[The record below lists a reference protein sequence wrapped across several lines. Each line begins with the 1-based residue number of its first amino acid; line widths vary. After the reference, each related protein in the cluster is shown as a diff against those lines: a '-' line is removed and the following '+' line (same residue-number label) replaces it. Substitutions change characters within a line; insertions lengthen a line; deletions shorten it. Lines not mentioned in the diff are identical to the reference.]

1 MRSSL
6 NRATAVLLYALV
18 SCGTSAFAQTP
29 LRLQDAVEL
38 AQTNYPSVRTAE
50 AQVKAASAGIDLAR
64 DAYLPRL
71 DLIWQENRASVN
83 NVFGTLLPQG
93 VIPSISGPV
102 LGTKSFD
109 STFGSAGGA
118 LFSWEPFDFGYRK
131 ANVGVARD
139 ITKQAEAT
147 AAITRLDVATSAADA
162 FLALLAAEQAVRAAQ
177 ANVSRAQIFAD
188 SVQVL
193 VNNQLRAG
201 ADAARADAE
210 LSASRI
216 QLERAQQTAEISR
229 ATLAEAIGTP
239 GASVTVAESSLL
251 ELPAD
256 LSVPLVNLDTHPI
269 VVAQRAALETAR
281 A

>member
-6 NRATAVLLYALV
+6 NRATAILLCALAC
-18 SCGTSAFAQTP
+18 CGFSAFAQTSQTS

-38 AQTNYPSVRTAE
+38 AQTNYPSIRTAE

-83 NVFGTLLPQG
+83 NVFGALLPQG

-177 ANVSRAQIFAD
+177 ANVGGRPAAPRTTGGSQ
-188 SVQVL
+188 Q
-193 VNNQLRAG
+193 AG
-201 ADAARADAE
+201 
-210 LSASRI
+210 
-216 QLERAQQTAEISR
+216 
-229 ATLAEAIGTP
+229 
-239 GASVTVAESSLL
+239 LL
-251 ELPAD
+251 
-256 LSVPLVNLDTHPI
+256 LDMT
-269 VVAQRAALETAR
+269 Q
-281 A
+281 

>member
-1 MRSSL
+1 MRSWL

-29 LRLQDAVEL
+29 LRLQEVVDL

-93 VIPSISGPV
+93 VIPSMSGPV

-109 STFGSAGGA
+109 STLGSAGGA

-131 ANVGVARD
+131 ANVDVARD
-139 ITKQAEAT
+139 ITKQTEAV

-162 FLALLAAEQAVRAAQ
+162 FLALLAAEQAVRAAE
-177 ANVSRAQIFAD
+177 ANVTRAQVFAD
-188 SVQVL
+188 SVHVL
-193 VNNQLRAG
+193 VTSQLRAG

-210 LSASRI
+210 LSAARN
-216 QLERAQQTAEISR
+216 QLNRAQQTMEISR
-229 ATLAEAIGTP
+229 AALAEALGKPGTFVDVDEAQIG
-239 GASVTVAESSLL
+239 
-251 ELPAD
+251 
-256 LSVPLVNLDTHPI
+256 
-269 VVAQRAALETAR
+269 RAH
-281 A
+281 